1 MQRRSTTTGWEWFSL
16 TKRSRTR
23 EFDTSNDPV
32 EMMKSS
38 SSRVDVNMKYETYCN
53 AISDGGEEEWDFAWK
68 R

>member
-1 MQRRSTTTGWEWFSL
+1 
-16 TKRSRTR
+16 
-23 EFDTSNDPV
+23 
-32 EMMKSS
+32 MMNSF